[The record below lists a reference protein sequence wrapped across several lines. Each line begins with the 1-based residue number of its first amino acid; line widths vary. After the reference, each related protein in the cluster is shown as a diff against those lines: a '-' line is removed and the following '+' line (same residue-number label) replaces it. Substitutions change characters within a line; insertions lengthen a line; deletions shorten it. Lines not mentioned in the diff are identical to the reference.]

1 MLWSKYTC
9 EGRGLLRG
17 KFPSQR
23 EEEGCEIA
31 VPSSLP
37 PSLLFLV
44 PPPFL
49 QKLLIIELFPRTPSG
64 PLSFPLP
71 IAQTVSG
78 TRAAQRRGRR
88 DQSEPVAILS
98 PPPQTTPFLP
108 RHRQSDP
115 EPGQDLD
122 VGGRNNEGLLKL
134 GGEESSAK
142 LQQSSGV
149 LFLMNQSGFQ
159 C

>member
-98 PPPQTTPFLP
+98 PSP
-108 RHRQSDP
+108 RQPLSSPATANRTQNP
-115 EPGQDLD
+115 AKIWTW
-122 VGGRNNEGLLKL
+122 GGGIMKV
-134 GGEESSAK
+134 S
-142 LQQSSGV
+142 
-149 LFLMNQSGFQ
+149 
-159 C
+159 